1 MSVFFLADTHFGDGN
16 ILRYENRPFATVEE
30 MDQELVRRWNQKVGE
45 EDTVF
50 HLGDVSAHSAEED
63 RQLLSQLHGKKVL
76 VLGNHDLHRSPQQW
90 RDLGFEEAVPWPILW
105 EGFFLLS
112 HQPLYVNV
120 NMPYANVYGH
130 VHGSP
135 TYRDAS
141 SHSVCVSAE
150 RTGFAPLSQ
159 EELRARIQES
169 QQGTC

>member
-1 MSVFFLADTHFGDGN
+1 M
-16 ILRYENRPFATVEE
+16 
-30 MDQELVRRWNQKVGE
+30 
-45 EDTVF
+45 
-50 HLGDVSAHSAEED
+50 
-63 RQLLSQLHGKKVL
+63 
-76 VLGNHDLHRSPQQW
+76 LGNHDLHRSPQQW

-150 RTGFAPLSQ
+150 RIGFAPLSQ

>member
-1 MSVFFLADTHFGDGN
+1 MQTVTLGRTGITVNKNGFGALPIQRVDVYKRQAQVPP
-16 ILRYENRPFATVEE
+16 L
-30 MDQELVRRWNQKVGE
+30 
-45 EDTVF
+45 
-50 HLGDVSAHSAEED
+50 LGGA
-63 RQLLSQLHGKKVL
+63 VL

-169 QQGTC
+169 R